1 MLVKS
6 GHGHWKLLAMI
17 GSVKLLE
24 IDGRHGRNLLG
35 AIPKSATSAQ
45 AMMKKGEE
53 AALLRPD
60 PLCYHDAAHSSPERE
75 LGSE

>member
-45 AMMKKGEE
+45 AMMKKGE
-53 AALLRPD
+53 
-60 PLCYHDAAHSSPERE
+60 
-75 LGSE
+75 